1 MQNSP
6 MNPEIAEAINEQIRK
21 EFNAAFLY
29 LSFSVNMKEYGM
41 KGAGRW
47 LRAQYLEE
55 CGHAL
60 RLLDY
65 MELRRVPVQIPH
77 IDAPDYTWNTPL
89 DIFRL
94 AWEHERLITQSIHGI
109 VSLCRREQDYATQG
123 LLMDYVKE
131 QVEEESQVEDIVDS
145 LSRCGNDASA
155 LLQLDAQLASAR
167 ELADVAWA

>member
-1 MQNSP
+1 
-6 MNPEIAEAINEQIRK
+6 MNPDIATAINEQIGK

-29 LSFSVNMKEYGM
+29 LSFSVNMNEYGM

-65 MELRRVPVQIPH
+65 MALRRVPVHIPQISS
-77 IDAPDYTWNTPL
+77 PDYTWNTPL

-94 AWEHERLITQSIHGI
+94 AWEHEQFITRSIHSI
-109 VSLCRREQDYATQG
+109 MSLCKREEDYATQG
-123 LLMDYVKE
+123 LLMEYVKE
-131 QVEEESQVEDIVDS
+131 QVEEESQVEDIVDA
-145 LSRCGNDASA
+145 LSRCGQDASA
-155 LLQLDAQLASAR
+155 LLQLDAQLATAR
-167 ELADVAWA
+167 SLPDAAWA

>member
-1 MQNSP
+1 

-29 LSFSVNMKEYGM
+29 LSFSVNMKDYGM

-65 MELRRVPVQIPH
+65 LQLRRVPVRIPQISSPGY
-77 IDAPDYTWNTPL
+77 DWNSPL

-94 AWEHERLITQSIHGI
+94 AWEHERLITQSIHSI
-109 VSLCRREQDYATQG
+109 VALCRQEADYATQG

-131 QVEEESQVEDIVDS
+131 QVEEESQVEDIVDA
-145 LSRCGNDASA
+145 LRRCGNDASA
-155 LLQLDAQLASAR
+155 LLQLDAQLGAAR
-167 ELADVAWA
+167 ELPPLAWA

>member
-1 MQNSP
+1 MWG
-6 MNPEIAEAINEQIRK
+6 MNPDIAEAINDQIRK

-65 MELRRVPVQIPH
+65 MELRREPVRIPQIS
-77 IDAPDYTWNTPL
+77 APDYAWNTPL
-89 DIFRL
+89 DVFRL
-94 AWEHERLITQSIHGI
+94 AWEHERLITQSIHSL
-109 VSLCRREQDYATQG
+109 VTLCRQEKDYATQG
-123 LLMDYVKE
+123 MLMDYVKE
-131 QVEEESQVEDIVDS
+131 QVEEESQVQDIVDA
-145 LSRCGNDASA
+145 LNRCGNDASA
-155 LLQLDAQLASAR
+155 LLQLDARLESAR
-167 ELADVAWA
+167 ELPDVAWA

>member
-1 MQNSP
+1 
-6 MNPEIAEAINEQIRK
+6 MNPEIATAINEQIGK

-65 MELRRVPVQIPH
+65 MELRRVPVHIPH
-77 IDAPDYTWNTPL
+77 ISSPDYTWNTPL

-94 AWEHERLITQSIHGI
+94 AWEHEQLITQSIHSI
-109 VSLCRREQDYATQG
+109 VSLCKQEEDYATQG
-123 LLMDYVKE
+123 LLMEYVKE
-131 QVEEESQVEDIVDS
+131 QVEEESQVEDIVDA
-145 LSRCGNDASA
+145 LSRCGQDASA
-155 LLQLDAQLASAR
+155 LLQLDAQLAAAR
-167 ELADVAWA
+167 SLPDVAWA

>member
-1 MQNSP
+1 
-6 MNPEIAEAINEQIRK
+6 MNPEIAAAINEQIRK

-65 MELRRVPVQIPH
+65 MELRREPVRIPS
-77 IDAPDYTWNTPL
+77 ITAPDYSWSSPL

-94 AWEHERLITQSIHGI
+94 AWEHERLITSSIHSI
-109 VSLCRREQDYATQG
+109 VSLCRHEEDYATQG

-131 QVEEESQVEDIVDS
+131 QVEEESQVADIVTA
-145 LSRCGNDASA
+145 LKRCGHDESA
-155 LLQLDAQLASAR
+155 LLQLDARLGSAR
-167 ELADVAWA
+167 ELPNLA